1 MSNTAFTETPIPV
14 CKLIL
19 NFHKEKLKKKIIQNV
34 PAEAP
39 LRVNALRIL
48 GTNATRNSFLNSV
61 TSNVFD
67 ADTTEQVLK
76 RVQDIAAQ
84 LQKHNIFDEIKIYL
98 DTNHDIADTVDVTL
112 HLKEKDKGLFETK
125 VNVGNNQAEL
135 VKPIIND
142 H

>member
-1 MSNTAFTETPIPV
+1 M
-14 CKLIL
+14 
-19 NFHKEKLKKKIIQNV
+19 
-34 PAEAP
+34 
-39 LRVNALRIL
+39 RIL

>member
-1 MSNTAFTETPIPV
+1 M
-14 CKLIL
+14 
-19 NFHKEKLKKKIIQNV
+19 
-34 PAEAP
+34 
-39 LRVNALRIL
+39 

-61 TSNVFD
+61 TSNVFN

-76 RVQDIAAQ
+76 RVQDVAAQ
-84 LQKHNIFDEIKIYL
+84 LQKHDIFDEIKIYL

-135 VKPIIND
+135 VSV
-142 H
+142 

>member
-1 MSNTAFTETPIPV
+1 M
-14 CKLIL
+14 
-19 NFHKEKLKKKIIQNV
+19 
-34 PAEAP
+34 
-39 LRVNALRIL
+39 RIL

-135 VKPIIND
+135 VKPIING

>member
-1 MSNTAFTETPIPV
+1 M
-14 CKLIL
+14 
-19 NFHKEKLKKKIIQNV
+19 
-34 PAEAP
+34 
-39 LRVNALRIL
+39 

-125 VNVGNNQAEL
+125 INVGNNQAEL

>member
-1 MSNTAFTETPIPV
+1 M
-14 CKLIL
+14 
-19 NFHKEKLKKKIIQNV
+19 
-34 PAEAP
+34 
-39 LRVNALRIL
+39 RIL

-125 VNVGNNQAEL
+125 INVGNNQAEL

>member
-1 MSNTAFTETPIPV
+1 M
-14 CKLIL
+14 
-19 NFHKEKLKKKIIQNV
+19 
-34 PAEAP
+34 
-39 LRVNALRIL
+39 

>member
-19 NFHKEKLKKKIIQNV
+19 NAHKEKLNIYIYTYTQNV

-135 VKPIIND
+135 VKP
-142 H
+142 

>member
-1 MSNTAFTETPIPV
+1 M
-14 CKLIL
+14 
-19 NFHKEKLKKKIIQNV
+19 
-34 PAEAP
+34 
-39 LRVNALRIL
+39 RIL

-61 TSNVFD
+61 TSNVFN

-76 RVQDIAAQ
+76 RVQDVAAQ
-84 LQKHNIFDEIKIYL
+84 LQKHDIFDEIKIYL

-135 VKPIIND
+135 VSV
-142 H
+142 

>member
-1 MSNTAFTETPIPV
+1 M
-14 CKLIL
+14 
-19 NFHKEKLKKKIIQNV
+19 
-34 PAEAP
+34 
-39 LRVNALRIL
+39 RIL

-61 TSNVFD
+61 TSNAFD

-125 VNVGNNQAEL
+125 INVGNNQAEL
-135 VKPIIND
+135 VKPIING